1 MSDALERRTVDL
13 GDPTPA
19 RSRHAGR
26 RSAVAVT
33 DGVVVAGTASGDVR
47 AYDRTTLEER
57 WRASTERETASVV
70 SATQFGESVAVGE
83 RSPDGVVRVYDAG
96 TGRLRWRYA
105 TATDVGAPQ
114 KPSRFFLPY
123 VVDIQSHRDRL
134 YVAARRYERDGG
146 ARSFESV
153 VYAFEDGGD
162 LAWTHRTDASPISLD
177 VRDERIAVA
186 YNRCPGEQQHGLVV
200 FDTADGTVRY
210 DWDPSSEGQR
220 RVGDVSLAS
229 DGAFVASHGDYR
241 GYRLRDGGT
250 ERWSVELATPT
261 EVGDETL
268 YAYPNHVRAT
278 GDEVLF
284 VTGNT
289 YAEESRETESLHPN
303 EHTVFG
309 YSSDGERRWAAPTGG
324 FVGEFCDDGDAVV
337 VPCAQHFRVRDA
349 SSHGFSVFD
358 RDDGLVAKLET
369 DGVVTAVDRES
380 GVTVAVEEP
389 VVYHDDGTERGSYR
403 LHVTGSDERVY
414 RR

>member
-19 RSRHAGR
+19 RSRHAGQ
-26 RSAVAVT
+26 RSTVAVT
-33 DGVVVAGTASGDVR
+33 DEVVVAGTASGDIR

-70 SATQFGESVAVGE
+70 SATPFGESVAVGE

-105 TATDVGAPQ
+105 AATDVGAPQ

-123 VVDIQSHRDRL
+123 VVGIRSHRDRL
-134 YVAARRYERDGG
+134 YVAARRYERDGE

-153 VYAFEDGGD
+153 VYAFEDDGD

-177 VRDERIAVA
+177 VRDERVAVA

-200 FDTADGTVRY
+200 LDTADGTVRY
-210 DWDPSSEGQR
+210 DWDPGSEGQR

-268 YAYPNHVRAT
+268 YAYPNHVHAAD
-278 GDEVLF
+278 GEALF

-289 YAEESRETESLHPN
+289 YAEESRESESLHPN

-309 YSSDGERRWAAPTGG
+309 YSSDGERRWSAPTGG
-324 FVGEFCDDGDAVV
+324 FAAELGADGDAVV
-337 VPCAQHFRVRDA
+337 VPGAQHFRVRDA

-358 RDDGLVAKLET
+358 RDDGLVTRFET
-369 DGVVTAVDRES
+369 DGVVTAVSRES
-380 GVTVAVEEP
+380 GVTAAVEEP

-403 LHVTGSDERVY
+403 LHVTGSDERV
-414 RR
+414 R